1 MTNPAVRVTTPHADT
16 SLVKTYVELM
26 KLRIVELLLITTL
39 PAMIA
44 AAGGWPGWWLVFAT
58 LFGGTLSSAG
68 ANAINQAIDSDIDRL
83 MTRTKGRPLPTNRIS
98 FRAVVLFGAG
108 LGIAGFV
115 WLWATTNLLA
125 AVLSTCGLLFYVF
138 VYSMLLKRN
147 TTQNIVI
154 GGAAGAVPVL
164 VGWAAVT
171 GTVELP
177 AWIMFAI
184 VFFWTPPHF
193 WALAIRYRDDYERAG
208 VPMLPVVVGEKRA
221 MEHMVAYTV
230 ALVGSTMLLYATGPV
245 GWIYLAVAVTAGI
258 AFLVG
263 TWMLRD
269 HPEAA
274 MKYFGYSNVYLSVVF
289 IAIAIDVLVLG

>member
-1 MTNPAVRVTTPHADT
+1 MTTVRITNPRTDTPIY
-16 SLVKTYVELM
+16 KTYIELM
-26 KLRIVELLLITTL
+26 KLRIIELLLITTL
-39 PAMIA
+39 PAMVA

-68 ANAINQAIDSDIDRL
+68 ANAINQVIDRDIDRL
-83 MTRTKGRPLPTNRIS
+83 MSRTKGRPLPTGRVS
-98 FRAVVLFGAG
+98 TQSVVLFGSG
-108 LGIAGFV
+108 LGAAGFV

-125 AVLSTCGLLFYVF
+125 AVLSTSGLLFYVF
-138 VYSMLLKRN
+138 VYSLLLKRT

-154 GGAAGAVPVL
+154 GGVAGAVPAL

-171 GTVELP
+171 DTLAVP

-193 WALAIRYRDDYERAG
+193 WALAIRYRNDYERAG

-221 MEHMVAYTV
+221 MEHMVAYTI
-230 ALVGSTMLLYATGPV
+230 ALVGATLLLYATGPV
-245 GWIYLAVAVTAGI
+245 DWIYLAVATAAGS

-274 MKYFGYSNVYLSVVF
+274 MRYFGYSNVYLSVIF
-289 IAIAIDVLVLG
+289 IAVAVDVLVLA